1 MKKADLTALLENVE
15 EDARAIAEG
24 LIEEIVFQK
33 KILKRLKKE
42 IAEEGTVPL
51 KLRTYNQTVQRFG
64 GLCSQLEK
72 LIRRNEKFE
81 TGENALQRWLEASK

>member
-15 EDARAIAEG
+15 EDAKAIAAG
-24 LIEEIVFQK
+24 IIEEIIFQK

-42 IAEEGTVPL
+42 IDEEGTSPI

-81 TGENALQRWLEASK
+81 TGENALQRWLEASR